1 MSATLG
7 RVPSRSPI
15 AEATVEGDEST
26 SVAVLTAV
34 AAVSNRSIDDLP
46 PLCERID
53 TDALDGLFLDET
65 MRGSVSFR
73 YNGYIVVATADERVQ
88 VYEEE
93 ASP

>member
-7 RVPSRSPI
+7 RAPSQSPV
-15 AEATVEGDEST
+15 AEATVENDEST
-26 SVAVLTAV
+26 SVVVLTAV

-46 PLCERID
+46 PLYERVN

-73 YNGYIVVATADERVQ
+73 YHGYTVVATADERVQ
-88 VYEEE
+88 VYAEEM
-93 ASP
+93 PP